1 MFVLYCKHVELE
13 CGRRVGGG
21 EAKILAMIAIFLCI
35 TLLHLPTNRS
45 PMVRY
50 PHLPLHHT
58 DAYLDALAHFV
69 DFILMQSHNRQDAKP
84 FGVKTLPRCIFGC
97 GFSSPYNYLIHEQRR
112 KLKSKKNLYD
122 TVWFKFVT
130 LHVSRYK
137 YNESLLCRTRGLIQ
151 LNTDVYKCIT
161 PVSYA

>member
-1 MFVLYCKHVELE
+1 MESPRASTLALLQFLGHQPTVQVRQASSSHNQSSLVLVSDLSNQKLKSKQGDGYTVELE
-13 CGRRVGGG
+13 CGRRVGVG

-69 DFILMQSHNRQDAKP
+69 DFILMQSHNRPDAKP
-84 FGVKTLPRCIFGC
+84 FGVKTLPLCIFGC
-97 GFSSPYNYLIHEQRR
+97 GLLFSL
-112 KLKSKKNLYD
+112 
-122 TVWFKFVT
+122 
-130 LHVSRYK
+130 
-137 YNESLLCRTRGLIQ
+137 Q
-151 LNTDVYKCIT
+151 LSD
-161 PVSYA
+161 P

>member
-1 MFVLYCKHVELE
+1 MHDNRFKASKERMMWGSRKMASHMSKLENISARSNQFPQRRNAPVGRGFVQFLSWSSSALYCKHVELE

-21 EAKILAMIAIFLCI
+21 EAKILAMIAIFL
-35 TLLHLPTNRS
+35 LHLPTSRS

-69 DFILMQSHNRQDAKP
+69 DFILMQSHNRPDAKP

-97 GFSSPYNYLIHEQRR
+97 GLLFSL
-112 KLKSKKNLYD
+112 
-122 TVWFKFVT
+122 
-130 LHVSRYK
+130 
-137 YNESLLCRTRGLIQ
+137 Q
-151 LNTDVYKCIT
+151 LSD
-161 PVSYA
+161 P